1 MKEFIDFN
9 AYEYTYILYLVSY
22 KTIKDTASFIL
33 AKKTPIIFNPAEEKS
48 GIKVI
53 ITKNSE
59 KTYKLLG
66 VIQRNSKEEIT
77 DCLERYG
84 NEKGLSVVYEHDD
97 GFYLIQTLNIINAF
111 NTRPCNDLI
120 AHQIP
125 INGVEPEPL
134 RHVKVEEKE
143 EESNKDESLD
153 FGITIE
159 EIRKIVCSENF
170 IRRARENYACLIRS
184 FNTCHRPVDLL
195 FNSFYI
201 TFCDMV
207 ISSPE
212 YLKRLKYLRLDTKY
226 CDFVCSDNLEVIDVI
241 NNNETLE
248 DLRKKHK
255 MTFYNMYRT
264 YESLSFIISLYCEF
278 NEKFNSCCR

>member
-48 GIKVI
+48 GIKVV

-77 DCLERYG
+77 DCLECYG

-97 GFYLIQTLNIINAF
+97 GFYLIQTLNNLNAF
-111 NTRPCNDLI
+111 NTRSCNDLI
-120 AHQIP
+120 VHQIP
-125 INGVEPEPL
+125 INGVDPEPL

-143 EESNKDESLD
+143 EESNENESLD
-153 FGITIE
+153 FGITTE

-184 FNTCHRPVDLL
+184 FNICHRPVDLL
-195 FNSFYI
+195 FNSFYT

-207 ISSPE
+207 VSSPK
-212 YLKRLKYLRLDTKY
+212 YLKRLKYLRFDTKY
-226 CDFVCSDNLEVIDVI
+226 CDFVCSDNLEIIDVI

-248 DLRKKHK
+248 DLRKEHK
-255 MTFYNMYRT
+255 MMFYNMYRT

-278 NEKFNSCCR
+278 NEKFNNCCR

>member
-48 GIKVI
+48 GIKVV

-77 DCLERYG
+77 DCLECYG

-97 GFYLIQTLNIINAF
+97 GFYLIQTLNNLNAF
-111 NTRPCNDLI
+111 NTRSCNDLI
-120 AHQIP
+120 VHQIP
-125 INGVEPEPL
+125 INGVDPEPL

-143 EESNKDESLD
+143 EESNENESLD
-153 FGITIE
+153 FGITTE

-184 FNTCHRPVDLL
+184 FNICHRPVDLL
-195 FNSFYI
+195 FNSFYT

-207 ISSPE
+207 VSSPK
-212 YLKRLKYLRLDTKY
+212 YLKRLKYLRFDTKY
-226 CDFVCSDNLEVIDVI
+226 CDFVCSDNLEIIDVI

-248 DLRKKHK
+248 DLRKEHK
-255 MTFYNMYRT
+255 MMFYNMYRT

>member
-33 AKKTPIIFNPAEEKS
+33 AKKTPIIFNPAEEKN
-48 GIKVI
+48 GIKVV

-77 DCLERYG
+77 DCLECYG

-97 GFYLIQTLNIINAF
+97 GFYLIQTLNNLNAF
-111 NTRPCNDLI
+111 NTRSCNDLI
-120 AHQIP
+120 VHQIP
-125 INGVEPEPL
+125 INGVDPEPL

-143 EESNKDESLD
+143 EESNENESLD
-153 FGITIE
+153 FGITTE

-184 FNTCHRPVDLL
+184 FNICHRPVDLL
-195 FNSFYI
+195 FNSFYT

-207 ISSPE
+207 VSSPK
-212 YLKRLKYLRLDTKY
+212 YLKRLKYLRFDTKY
-226 CDFVCSDNLEVIDVI
+226 CDFVCSDNLEIIDVI

-248 DLRKKHK
+248 DLRKEHK
-255 MTFYNMYRT
+255 MMFYNMYRT

>member
-33 AKKTPIIFNPAEEKS
+33 AKKTPIIFNPAEEKN
-48 GIKVI
+48 GIKVV

-97 GFYLIQTLNIINAF
+97 GFYLIQTLNILNAF
-111 NTRPCNDLI
+111 NTRSCNDLI
-120 AHQIP
+120 THQIP
-125 INGVEPEPL
+125 INGVDPEPL
-134 RHVKVEEKE
+134 RHIKVHEKE
-143 EESNKDESLD
+143 EETNEDKRLNSC
-153 FGITIE
+153 ITAE
-159 EIRKIVCSENF
+159 KIREIVCSENF
-170 IRRARENYACLIRS
+170 IRRAKENYACLIRS

-207 ISSPE
+207 VSLPG
-212 YLKRLKYLRLDTKY
+212 YLNRLKYLIPNTKY
-226 CDFVCSDNLEVIDVI
+226 RDFVCSDNLEVVDVI

-248 DLRKKHK
+248 DLREKHK
-255 MTFYNMYRT
+255 MTFYNIYRT
-264 YESLSFIISLYCEF
+264 YESLDFIISLYCEF
-278 NEKFNSCCR
+278 NK

>member
-9 AYEYTYILYLVSY
+9 AYKYTYILYLVSY

-48 GIKVI
+48 GIKVV
-53 ITKNSE
+53 ITKNS
-59 KTYKLLG
+59 
-66 VIQRNSKEEIT
+66 EIT

-111 NTRPCNDLI
+111 NTRSCNDLI
-120 AHQIP
+120 THQIP
-125 INGVEPEPL
+125 INGVDPEPL

-143 EESNKDESLD
+143 EETNEDESLD
-153 FGITIE
+153 FGITTE

-170 IRRARENYACLIRS
+170 IRRAGENYACLIRN

-201 TFCDMV
+201 TFCDLV
-207 ISSPE
+207 ISSPK
-212 YLKRLKYLRLDTKY
+212 YLKRLKYLRPDTKY

-255 MTFYNMYRT
+255 MMFYNIYRT

-278 NEKFNSCCR
+278 NEKFNNCCR